1 MSYFFS
7 PETGTFLP
15 GELRDMYEGA
25 GSWPLDSF
33 LISDDIYQAYS
44 ITPPPDKKLG
54 AGDDGMPAWVDKEEK
69 SSEELEY
76 LAIKRVGKET
86 DRALKELQVIQISV
100 ELGEPEQGDEQR
112 ILELKRY
119 INTLRKINRQ
129 PAYPAKIIWPE
140 YP

>member
-1 MSYFFS
+1 
-7 PETGTFLP
+7 
-15 GELRDMYEGA
+15 
-25 GSWPLDSF
+25 
-33 LISDDIYQAYS
+33 
-44 ITPPPDKKLG
+44 
-54 AGDDGMPAWVDKEEK
+54 MPAWVDKEEK
-69 SSEELEY
+69 DSEELEY

-100 ELGEPEQGDEQR
+100 ELGEPEQGDDQR

-119 INTLRKINRQ
+119 INTLRKLNRQ